1 MVRWLWRSNLS
12 EFASYL
18 PVWTMGIVLLT
29 CHDFVSASF
38 RIQKLSLGFSNT
50 ENVMKDLNIGQIR
63 GNAFVQMCNHS
74 ISMSFNSL
82 NLEAS
87 TRQLLAVDSDALMC
101 LWLSFLALSGGKCEH
116 LLLCVPCTGYCGRE
130 KEAENWSYS
139 WTLIWLITCCFFLW
153 NINEKVVSFTESNM
167 QRINVKRS

>member
-29 CHDFVSASF
+29 CHDFVSTSF

-50 ENVMKDLNIGQIR
+50 ENVTWHLNTGQIR

-74 ISMSFNSL
+74 VLMSFNSL
-82 NLEAS
+82 NLQAS
-87 TRQLLAVDSDALMC
+87 TRQLLAVDRDALLC
-101 LWLSFLALSGGKCEH
+101 LRLSFLALSSGKCEH
-116 LLLCVPCTGYCGRE
+116 LLCVPCTGYCGRD
-130 KEAENWSYS
+130 KGAENWSYS
-139 WTLIWLITCCFFLW
+139 WASIWLITCCLFW
-153 NINEKVVSFTESNM
+153 EI
-167 QRINVKRS
+167 